1 MRPIDADALKDEL
14 ELADFETDSR
24 MFGGQTV
31 LFEDSVFKIV
41 DSAPTLSPDEV
52 RGVGEWVDKGV
63 RAWSCSCCGTP
74 LNHIRQFASFEKNEL
89 PNYCPNCGAK
99 MKGAEDGTTDNT

>member
-1 MRPIDADALKDEL
+1 MPRYIDADALLKKQTTIRVTYHCQGADEWDDYEVVLVKD
-14 ELADFETDSR
+14 
-24 MFGGQTV
+24 
-31 LFEDSVFKIV
+31 INN
-41 DSAPTLSPDEV
+41 APTISPDEV
-52 RGVGEWVDKGV
+52 RGVGKWVDKGV

-99 MKGAEDGTTDNT
+99 MKGVSEDA